1 MKLLIQ
7 DDILDGMDVYVEY
20 TSEAPLG
27 RIPDPADI
35 VLLDYGLELDGETRI
50 NGLQGKEIVAYRTHT
65 SLRGFTNTRWMEDK
79 LCEYIMTEET
89 A

>member
-50 NGLQGKEIVAYRTHT
+50 NGLMVER
-65 SLRGFTNTRWMEDK
+65 SSS
-79 LCEYIMTEET
+79 T
-89 A
+89 ALTPACADY